1 MDPNHTEDGYWPND
15 WPGHDPDYDP
25 DRASIDDECAGIF
38 AEREPR
44 SRASGRSGHHR
55 ASDATWARARADYL
69 AGESA
74 SVVCDRYG
82 MRVSTLRNRAA
93 EEGWRRQD
101 QPAPEPVDLEAE
113 LEAGLP
119 DYADMANHA
128 LIRLNRV
135 ILKGHATEAG
145 RWMRLHRTLLDM
157 ARKPVFLPPRG
168 RGTAAQSAG
177 VEGVVPQAKPNPLMD
192 ALEAQVAE
200 IQAMARSLARANSD
214 GSDGSDGKLRE
225 DAASPPHLGWGGG
238 PRSGGGDLH
247 PAHSPQPS
255 AQNPSV
261 TAQDAPRHL
270 PIAPQQG
277 GDHSD
282 PSDSKFSS
290 PPHLDG
296 EGDRIAVEGAAVPCP
311 KMSLAAPAVM
321 SHGSAAPSVTPTA
334 PSRHLPAN
342 GEEMREA
349 VSDPSDP
356 SDGISPPA
364 S

>member
-1 MDPNHTEDGYWPND
+1 MDPHDPNHTEDGYWPND

-44 SRASGRSGHHR
+44 SRPSGRSGHHR
-55 ASDATWARARADYL
+55 ASDETWARARADYL

-113 LEAGLP
+113 MEQGLP

-128 LIRLNRV
+128 LIRLNRA

-145 RWMRLHRTLLDM
+145 RWMRLHRTLLDI
-157 ARKPVFLPPRG
+157 ARKP
-168 RGTAAQSAG
+168 A
-177 VEGVVPQAKPNPLMD
+177 AKPAPPPAPRPDPLMD

-200 IQAMARSLARANSD
+200 IQTLARSLARANSD

-277 GDHSD
+277 GD
-282 PSDSKFSS
+282 
-290 PPHLDG
+290 
-296 EGDRIAVEGAAVPCP
+296 
-311 KMSLAAPAVM
+311 
-321 SHGSAAPSVTPTA
+321 
-334 PSRHLPAN
+334 
-342 GEEMREA
+342 
-349 VSDPSDP
+349 PSDP
-356 SDGISPPA
+356 SDGISRP
-364 S
+364 

>member
-1 MDPNHTEDGYWPND
+1 MDPHHTEYGYWPSD

-44 SRASGRSGHHR
+44 SRPSGRSGHHR

-74 SVVCDRYG
+74 SVVCERYG

-101 QPAPEPVDLEAE
+101 QPGPEPVDLEAE

-128 LIRLNRV
+128 LIRLNRA

-157 ARKPVFLPPRG
+157 ARKPV
-168 RGTAAQSAG
+168 AKSA
-177 VEGVVPQAKPNPLMD
+177 PAPKPSPLMD

-200 IQAMARSLARANSD
+200 IQAMARSLARPNSD
-214 GSDGSDGKLRE
+214 GSDHSDGKLRE
-225 DAASPPHLGWGGG
+225 DAASPPHHRWGGG

-247 PAHSPQPS
+247 PAHSPQPRV
-255 AQNPSV
+255 QNPSS

-277 GDHSD
+277 GDSI
-282 PSDSKFSS
+282 PIQTLQTIQTLLFQS
-290 PPHLDG
+290 P
-296 EGDRIAVEGAAVPCP
+296 
-311 KMSLAAPAVM
+311 K
-321 SHGSAAPSVTPTA
+321 SASA
-334 PSRHLPAN
+334 R
-342 GEEMREA
+342 
-349 VSDPSDP
+349 
-356 SDGISPPA
+356 
-364 S
+364 

>member
-1 MDPNHTEDGYWPND
+1 MDPHHTEYGY
-15 WPGHDPDYDP
+15 WPGHDPDYAP

-44 SRASGRSGHHR
+44 TRSGHHR

-74 SVVCDRYG
+74 SVVCERYG

-101 QPAPEPVDLEAE
+101 QPGPELVDLEAE

-128 LIRLNRV
+128 LIRLNRA

-157 ARKPVFLPPRG
+157 ARKPV
-168 RGTAAQSAG
+168 TKSA
-177 VEGVVPQAKPNPLMD
+177 PAPKPSPLMD

-200 IQAMARSLARANSD
+200 IQAMARSLARPNSD
-214 GSDGSDGKLRE
+214 GSDHSDGKLRE
-225 DAASPPHLGWGGG
+225 DAASPPHHRWGGG

-247 PAHSPQPS
+247 PAHSPQPRV
-255 AQNPSV
+255 QNPSS

-277 GDHSD
+277 GDTPD
-282 PSDSKFSS
+282 PS
-290 PPHLDG
+290 H
-296 EGDRIAVEGAAVPCP
+296 
-311 KMSLAAPAVM
+311 
-321 SHGSAAPSVTPTA
+321 
-334 PSRHLPAN
+334 
-342 GEEMREA
+342 
-349 VSDPSDP
+349 
-356 SDGISPPA
+356 GISPPGD
-364 S
+364 

>member
-1 MDPNHTEDGYWPND
+1 MDPHDPNHTDDGYWPND
-15 WPGHDPDYDP
+15 WPGHDPAYDP
-25 DRASIDDECAGIF
+25 DRASIDEECAGIF

-44 SRASGRSGHHR
+44 SRSGHHR

-101 QPAPEPVDLEAE
+101 QPEPEPVDLEAE

-119 DYADMANHA
+119 DYADMAAHA
-128 LIRLNRV
+128 LIRLNRA

-157 ARKPVFLPPRG
+157 ARKPVFLPHRG
-168 RGTAAQSAG
+168 RGTAAHSAG
-177 VEGVVPQAKPNPLMD
+177 VEGAAPPMPNPLMD

-200 IQAMARSLARANSD
+200 IEALARSLAGKSDHSD
-214 GSDGSDGKLRE
+214 GSDGILVPSPVGEGVGGEGLSESFGVSRRTGPATACADGR
-225 DAASPPHLGWGGG
+225 
-238 PRSGGGDLH
+238 RR
-247 PAHSPQPS
+247 PS
-255 AQNPSV
+255 SVARATPS
-261 TAQDAPRHL
+261 QAPRC
-270 PIAPQQG
+270 
-277 GDHSD
+277 
-282 PSDSKFSS
+282 PSG
-290 PPHLDG
+290 PNGRRTETPAEAG
-296 EGDRIAVEGAAVPCP
+296 PVP
-311 KMSLAAPAVM
+311 
-321 SHGSAAPSVTPTA
+321 
-334 PSRHLPAN
+334 
-342 GEEMREA
+342 
-349 VSDPSDP
+349 DPSDP

>member
-1 MDPNHTEDGYWPND
+1 MDPHHTEYGYWPSD

-44 SRASGRSGHHR
+44 SRPSGRSGHHR

-74 SVVCDRYG
+74 SVVCERYG

-101 QPAPEPVDLEAE
+101 QPGPEPVDLEAE

-128 LIRLNRV
+128 LIRLNRA

-157 ARKPVFLPPRG
+157 ARKPV
-168 RGTAAQSAG
+168 AKSA
-177 VEGVVPQAKPNPLMD
+177 PAPKPSPLMD

-200 IQAMARSLARANSD
+200 IQAMARSLARPNSD
-214 GSDGSDGKLRE
+214 GSDHSDGKLRE
-225 DAASPPHLGWGGG
+225 DAASPPHHRWGGG

-247 PAHSPQPS
+247 PAHSPQPRV
-255 AQNPSV
+255 QNPSS

-277 GDHSD
+277 GD
-282 PSDSKFSS
+282 
-290 PPHLDG
+290 
-296 EGDRIAVEGAAVPCP
+296 
-311 KMSLAAPAVM
+311 
-321 SHGSAAPSVTPTA
+321 TP
-334 PSRHLPAN
+334 
-342 GEEMREA
+342 
-349 VSDPSDP
+349 DP
-356 SDGISPPA
+356 SDGFPPPGD
-364 S
+364 

>member
-1 MDPNHTEDGYWPND
+1 MDPHDTHDPQTDGYWPND
-15 WPGHDPDYDP
+15 WPGYDP
-25 DRASIDDECAGIF
+25 DRASIDEECAGIF

-55 ASDATWARARADYL
+55 ASDETWARARADYL

-101 QPAPEPVDLEAE
+101 QPEPEPIDLDAE

-119 DYADMANHA
+119 DYANMANHA
-128 LIRLNRV
+128 LIRLNRA

-145 RWMRLHRTLLDM
+145 RWMRLHRALLDM
-157 ARKPVFLPPRG
+157 ARKPP
-168 RGTAAQSAG
+168 
-177 VEGVVPQAKPNPLMD
+177 AKPAPKPAPVPNPLMD

-200 IQAMARSLARANSD
+200 IQAMARSLAGGKSPSSSGLTRGSERAVGVRPGTDPAPMAHVTDDTDPRVKPEDDDRYGDESISD
-214 GSDGSDGKLRE
+214 RSDGSDGKLRE
-225 DAASPPHLGWGGG
+225 DAASPPHLRWGGG

-247 PAHSPQPS
+247 PAHSPQAPP
-255 AQNPSV
+255 QNPSV

-277 GDHSD
+277 GDIPD
-282 PSDSKFSS
+282 Y
-290 PPHLDG
+290 
-296 EGDRIAVEGAAVPCP
+296 
-311 KMSLAAPAVM
+311 
-321 SHGSAAPSVTPTA
+321 
-334 PSRHLPAN
+334 
-342 GEEMREA
+342 
-349 VSDPSDP
+349 
-356 SDGISPPA
+356 SDGFPPPGD
-364 S
+364 

>member
-1 MDPNHTEDGYWPND
+1 MDPHHTEYGYWPSD

-44 SRASGRSGHHR
+44 SRPSGRSGHHR

-74 SVVCDRYG
+74 SVVCERYG

-101 QPAPEPVDLEAE
+101 QPGPEPVDLEAE

-128 LIRLNRV
+128 LIRLNRA

-157 ARKPVFLPPRG
+157 ARKPPAKP
-168 RGTAAQSAG
+168 
-177 VEGVVPQAKPNPLMD
+177 VPQPVPKPNPLMD

-200 IQAMARSLARANSD
+200 IQAMARSLARPNSD
-214 GSDGSDGKLRE
+214 GSDHSDGKLRE
-225 DAASPPHLGWGGG
+225 DAASPPHHRWGGG

-247 PAHSPQPS
+247 PAHSPQPRV
-255 AQNPSV
+255 QNPSS

-277 GDHSD
+277 GD
-282 PSDSKFSS
+282 
-290 PPHLDG
+290 
-296 EGDRIAVEGAAVPCP
+296 
-311 KMSLAAPAVM
+311 
-321 SHGSAAPSVTPTA
+321 TP
-334 PSRHLPAN
+334 
-342 GEEMREA
+342 
-349 VSDPSDP
+349 DP
-356 SDGISPPA
+356 SDGFPPPGD
-364 S
+364 

>member
-1 MDPNHTEDGYWPND
+1 MDPHNPQTEGYWPND

-25 DRASIDDECAGIF
+25 DRASIDDECAAIF
-38 AEREPR
+38 AEREGR
-44 SRASGRSGHHR
+44 SRPSGRSGHHR

-93 EEGWRRQD
+93 AEGWRRQD
-101 QPAPEPVDLEAE
+101 QPGPEPVDLDAE

-128 LIRLNRV
+128 LIRLNRA

-145 RWMRLHRTLLDM
+145 RWLRLHRTLLEM
-157 ARKPVFLPPRG
+157 ARKPPAKPARPP
-168 RGTAAQSAG
+168 A
-177 VEGVVPQAKPNPLMD
+177 PKPNPLLD

-200 IQAMARSLARANSD
+200 IQAMARSLAGKSPSSSGLTRGSDRAVGVRPGTDPAPRALVTDDTDPRVKPEDDDRYGIGTNSD
-214 GSDGSDGKLRE
+214 HSDGSDGKLRA

-238 PRSGGGDLH
+238 PRSGGGALH
-247 PAHSPQPS
+247 PAQTPVSSP
-255 AQNPSV
+255 QNPSV
-261 TAQDAPRHL
+261 TTQDAPRHL

-277 GDHSD
+277 GDI
-282 PSDSKFSS
+282 P
-290 PPHLDG
+290 
-296 EGDRIAVEGAAVPCP
+296 
-311 KMSLAAPAVM
+311 
-321 SHGSAAPSVTPTA
+321 
-334 PSRHLPAN
+334 
-342 GEEMREA
+342 
-349 VSDPSDP
+349 DP
-356 SDGISPPA
+356 SDGFSPPD

>member
-1 MDPNHTEDGYWPND
+1 MDPHHTEYGYWPSD

-44 SRASGRSGHHR
+44 SRPSGRSGHHR

-74 SVVCDRYG
+74 SVVCERYG

-101 QPAPEPVDLEAE
+101 QPGPEPVDLEAE

-128 LIRLNRV
+128 LIRLNRA

-157 ARKPVFLPPRG
+157 ARKPPAKP
-168 RGTAAQSAG
+168 
-177 VEGVVPQAKPNPLMD
+177 VPQPVPKPNPLMD

-200 IQAMARSLARANSD
+200 IQAMARSLARPNSD
-214 GSDGSDGKLRE
+214 GSDHSDGKLRE
-225 DAASPPHLGWGGG
+225 DAAYPPHHRWGGG

-247 PAHSPQPS
+247 PAHSPQPRV
-255 AQNPSV
+255 QNPSS

-277 GDHSD
+277 GD
-282 PSDSKFSS
+282 
-290 PPHLDG
+290 
-296 EGDRIAVEGAAVPCP
+296 
-311 KMSLAAPAVM
+311 
-321 SHGSAAPSVTPTA
+321 TP
-334 PSRHLPAN
+334 
-342 GEEMREA
+342 
-349 VSDPSDP
+349 DP
-356 SDGISPPA
+356 SDGFPPPGD
-364 S
+364 

>member
-1 MDPNHTEDGYWPND
+1 MDPHHTEYGYWPSD

-44 SRASGRSGHHR
+44 SRPSGRSGHHR

-74 SVVCDRYG
+74 SVVCERYG

-101 QPAPEPVDLEAE
+101 QPGPEPVDLEAE

-128 LIRLNRV
+128 LIRLNRA

-157 ARKPVFLPPRG
+157 ARKPV
-168 RGTAAQSAG
+168 AKSA
-177 VEGVVPQAKPNPLMD
+177 PAPKPSPLMD

-200 IQAMARSLARANSD
+200 IQAMARALAGKPPSSSGLTRGSPAKGRD
-214 GSDGSDGKLRE
+214 GRPEILGSSPRMTPRILAE
-225 DAASPPHLGWGGG
+225 DSPK
-238 PRSGGGDLH
+238 
-247 PAHSPQPS
+247 
-255 AQNPSV
+255 
-261 TAQDAPRHL
+261 APRF
-270 PIAPQQG
+270 PATSPAT
-277 GDHSD
+277 SD
-282 PSDSKFSS
+282 
-290 PPHLDG
+290 
-296 EGDRIAVEGAAVPCP
+296 
-311 KMSLAAPAVM
+311 
-321 SHGSAAPSVTPTA
+321 
-334 PSRHLPAN
+334 
-342 GEEMREA
+342 
-349 VSDPSDP
+349 
-356 SDGISPPA
+356 
-364 S
+364 

>member
-1 MDPNHTEDGYWPND
+1 MDPHDTHDPQTDGYWPND
-15 WPGHDPDYDP
+15 WPGYDP
-25 DRASIDDECAGIF
+25 DRASIDEECAGIF

-101 QPAPEPVDLEAE
+101 QPGPEPVDLEAE

-128 LIRLNRV
+128 LIRLNRA

-157 ARKPVFLPPRG
+157 ARKPV
-168 RGTAAQSAG
+168 AKSA
-177 VEGVVPQAKPNPLMD
+177 PAPKPSPLMD

-200 IQAMARSLARANSD
+200 IQAMARALAGKPPSSSGLTRGSDRAVGVRPGTGRAPMAPVTDDTDPRVKPEDDDRNGVGNSD
-214 GSDGSDGKLRE
+214 GSDGSDHSDGKLRE
-225 DAASPPHLGWGGG
+225 DAAYPPHHRWGGG

-247 PAHSPQPS
+247 PAHSPQPRV
-255 AQNPSV
+255 QNPSS

-277 GDHSD
+277 GD
-282 PSDSKFSS
+282 
-290 PPHLDG
+290 
-296 EGDRIAVEGAAVPCP
+296 
-311 KMSLAAPAVM
+311 
-321 SHGSAAPSVTPTA
+321 TP
-334 PSRHLPAN
+334 
-342 GEEMREA
+342 
-349 VSDPSDP
+349 DP
-356 SDGISPPA
+356 SDGFPPPGD
-364 S
+364 